1 MVVIDVGKPTFT
13 RPVHYAQGPEGG
25 MMHIQL
31 SCTGL
36 PVGSEV
42 AFSCG
47 TPGPNPPLDLKRT
60 KITTPGT
67 FDVGITSNIPAG
79 FESNIAYSYWSNN
92 LTPSQGFKISLVVFY
107 FVSQDNEELY
117 RLARPLEEHNLKVPE
132 EHILLG
138 AGLGVGPVKAIKVG
152 GHTTVGL

>member
-1 MVVIDVGKPTFT
+1 MVVTNVDKPTFT
-13 RPVHYAQGPEGG
+13 QSVDYAQGTEGG
-25 MMHIQL
+25 VMHVML
-31 SCTGL
+31 CCKSL

-47 TPGPNPPLDLKRT
+47 TPGPQPLLNLNRIKVDNSES
-60 KITTPGT
+60 

-79 FESNIAYSYWSNN
+79 FESNIAYSYWSNG
-92 LTPSQGFKISLVVFY
+92 LKPLPGFTLSLVVFY